1 MRLLLDESVPYEDLK
16 PIVPRARRSIDS
28 QGEVA
33 PEALRLRIETC
44 GQGMLKVLA
53 RKPNVVSAQEILA
66 EIQKL
71 PPEDRQ
77 RLLNALLPE
86 LRDQAEAR
94 QLTSEEEV
102 DRILLAEGTISKIP
116 ALLPDDEEET
126 YEPIDV
132 PGKPLSETIIEERR

>member
-1 MRLLLDESVPYEDLK
+1 
-16 PIVPRARRSIDS
+16 
-28 QGEVA
+28 
-33 PEALRLRIETC
+33 
-44 GQGMLKVLA
+44 MLKVLA

>member
-1 MRLLLDESVPYEDLK
+1 
-16 PIVPRARRSIDS
+16 
-28 QGEVA
+28 
-33 PEALRLRIETC
+33 
-44 GQGMLKVLA
+44 MLKVLA

-102 DRILLAEGTISKIP
+102 ERILLAEGTISEIP

-132 PGKPLSETIIEERR
+132 PGRPLSETIIEERR

>member
-1 MRLLLDESVPYEDLK
+1 
-16 PIVPRARRSIDS
+16 
-28 QGEVA
+28 
-33 PEALRLRIETC
+33 
-44 GQGMLKVLA
+44 
-53 RKPNVVSAQEILA
+53 VSAQEYLPKYRSCR
-66 EIQKL
+66 QKIDSAYL
-71 PPEDRQ
+71 TRCC
-77 RLLNALLPE
+77 PE

>member
-1 MRLLLDESVPYEDLK
+1 M
-16 PIVPRARRSIDS
+16 
-28 QGEVA
+28 
-33 PEALRLRIETC
+33 
-44 GQGMLKVLA
+44 
-53 RKPNVVSAQEILA
+53 SAQEILA

-77 RLLNALLPE
+77 RLLKALLPE

-116 ALLPDDEEET
+116 ARLPDDEEET